1 MSYQSNRPYGR
12 RRTDKP
18 LAEDERLYL
27 ETIRREADEDSSG
40 TIRRYLRLASKVLDD
55 SDQSKREQLTGRREL
70 FKKRAA

>member
-1 MSYQSNRPYGR
+1 MSYQSIRPYGR

-18 LAEDERLYL
+18 LAEDERLYW

-40 TIRRYLRLASKVLDD
+40 TIRRYLRLASKVLD
-55 SDQSKREQLTGRREL
+55 SDQSKREQLTDRREL